1 MARIKLYPNGTA
13 ITGGD
18 RLVGTDINGN
28 ATKNYQ
34 IEEIA
39 KYFAKSST
47 ADSTGVGFQFNYAG
61 KYGGQ
66 SLQSGDFRYQVDP
79 SAPTQFG
86 WANVTAIAFSRYT
99 ENTTD
104 INPIASLYKNQIVK
118 ITDIGT
124 ANPSNYGV
132 YKITSVTSLTDAFLF
147 STSLEGAS
155 GDPSTSVIALAATGI
170 SKTDS
175 FFTFT
180 QDSPSA
186 VWNIQHNLEK
196 FPSVT
201 VIDSA
206 DDVVY
211 GNTTYVDENNLTI
224 NFSAPFSG
232 KAYLN

>member
-1 MARIKLYPNGTA
+1 MARIKLYPNDTT

-39 KYFAKSST
+39 KYFAKSSS

-61 KYGGQ
+61 KYSGQ

-124 ANPSNYGV
+124 ANPSNYSV

-180 QDSPSA
+180 QDNPSA

>member
-1 MARIKLYPNGTA
+1 MARIKLYPNDTV

-47 ADSTGVGFQFNYAG
+47 ADSTGIGFQFNYAG
-61 KYGGQ
+61 KYTGG
-66 SLQSGDFRYQVDP
+66 SLESGDFRYEVNP
-79 SAPTQFG
+79 TAPTQFG
-86 WANVTAIAFSRYT
+86 WANITGIAFSRYT
-99 ENTTD
+99 ANATD
-104 INPIASLYKNQIVK
+104 IQPIVDLYKNQIIK

-124 ANPSNYGV
+124 ANPQNYSV
-132 YKITSVTSLTDAFLF
+132 YKITSITNLTNAYLFSLTQQG
-147 STSLEGAS
+147 GA
-155 GDPSTSVIALAATGI
+155 GEPSTSVIALSATGI
-170 SKTDS
+170 STTDA

-180 QDSPSA
+180 QSSA
-186 VWNIQHNLEK
+186 VATWNIQHNLEK

-206 DDVVY
+206 NNIVY
-211 GNTTYVDENNLTI
+211 GNTTYTDENNLTI

>member
-1 MARIKLYPNGTA
+1 MARIKLYPNDTT

-39 KYFAKSST
+39 KYFAKSSS

-61 KYGGQ
+61 KYSGQ
-66 SLQSGDFRYQVDP
+66 ALQSGDFRYQVDP

-99 ENTTD
+99 ANATD

-132 YKITSVTSLTDAFLF
+132 YKIISVTSLTDAFLF

-155 GDPSTSVIALAATGI
+155 GKTSTSVIALAATGI

-180 QDSPSA
+180 QDNPSA
-186 VWNIQHNLEK
+186 IWNIQHDLEK

-206 DDVVY
+206 NDVVY
-211 GNTTYVDENNLTI
+211 GNVTYVDENNLTI

>member
-1 MARIKLYPNGTA
+1 MARIKLYPNDTS
-13 ITGGD
+13 IQGGD

-47 ADSTGVGFQFNYAG
+47 ADSTGIGFQFNYAG
-61 KYGGQ
+61 KYTGG
-66 SLQSGDFRYQVDP
+66 SLESGDFRYEVNP
-79 SAPTQFG
+79 TAPAQFG
-86 WANVTAIAFSRYT
+86 WANITGIAFSRYT
-99 ENTTD
+99 ANATD
-104 INPIASLYKNQIVK
+104 IAPIADLYKNQIIK

-124 ANPSNYGV
+124 ANPQNYSV
-132 YKITSVTSLTDAFLF
+132 YKITSITSLTNAYLF
-147 STSLEGAS
+147 SLTQKGGA
-155 GDPSTSVIALAATGI
+155 GTPSTSVIALSATGVT
-170 SKTDS
+170 KEDS

-180 QDSPSA
+180 QPSA
-186 VWNIQHNLEK
+186 QATGNIQHNLEK

-201 VIDSA
+201 VVDSA
-206 DDVVY
+206 DTVVY
-211 GNTTYVDENNLTI
+211 GNTTYTDENNLTI

>member
-1 MARIKLYPNGTA
+1 M
-13 ITGGD
+13 
-18 RLVGTDINGN
+18 
-28 ATKNYQ
+28 
-34 IEEIA
+34 
-39 KYFAKSST
+39 
-47 ADSTGVGFQFNYAG
+47 
-61 KYGGQ
+61 
-66 SLQSGDFRYQVDP
+66 QSGDFRYQVDP

>member
-1 MARIKLYPNGTA
+1 MARIKLYPNDEA

-47 ADSTGVGFQFNYAG
+47 ADSTGIGFQYNYAG
-61 KYGGQ
+61 KYSGQ

-86 WANVTAIAFSRYT
+86 WANITAIAFSRYT
-99 ENTTD
+99 ANATD
-104 INPIASLYKNQIVK
+104 INPIASLYRKQIIK

-132 YKITSVTSLTDAFLF
+132 YKISNVTNLTNGFLF
-147 STSLEGAS
+147 SLILQGGNGE
-155 GDPSTSVIALAATGI
+155 PSTSVIALSATGI
-170 SKTDS
+170 STTDA
-175 FFTFT
+175 FYTFT
-180 QDSPSA
+180 QSTASA
-186 VWNIQHNLEK
+186 TWNVQHNLEK
-196 FPSVT
+196 YPSVT

-206 DDVVY
+206 NDVVY
-211 GNTTYVDENNLTI
+211 GNTTYIDENNLTI